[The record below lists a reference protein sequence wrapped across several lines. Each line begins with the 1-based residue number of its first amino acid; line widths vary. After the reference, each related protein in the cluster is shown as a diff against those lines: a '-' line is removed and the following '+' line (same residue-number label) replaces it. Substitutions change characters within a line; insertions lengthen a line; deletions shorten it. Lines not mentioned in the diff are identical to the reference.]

1 MFEQLFRFLD
11 FGEILSRIEIDK
23 DWCEHLG
30 YPRSATCAVKA
41 GKSKCAAQLESLRL
55 LAMSDFQRSIEGI
68 FGTGNVR
75 RVTTQQKLT
84 LDTMQFGI
92 EPMLAGLFRPGA
104 QFSQDFQPGLD
115 LPCLCIRHGNLHR
128 PKRLTKVAVIFV
140 K

>member
-1 MFEQLFRFLD
+1 
-11 FGEILSRIEIDK
+11 
-23 DWCEHLG
+23 
-30 YPRSATCAVKA
+30 
-41 GKSKCAAQLESLRL
+41 
-55 LAMSDFQRSIEGI
+55 LASGDFQGFIEGI

-92 EPMLAGLFRPGA
+92 EPMLARLFRPGA
-104 QFSQDFQPGLD
+104 QFSQNFQPSLD

-128 PKRLTKVAVIFV
+128 PKWFTKVAVIFV